1 MDNRASSNCCSAV
14 PTPIG
19 EKGVASNATIA
30 SSSAASKSALTPPLS
45 LKLFARD
52 NKRLKICCKEDTLA
66 AEGFANTT
74 GMIAVNSL
82 ISLRR
87 ASILLFTLV
96 GLQSSSFFEA
106 PLNLN
111 GFLCFMLK
119 YLLLI
124 ILPTVE
130 VIGGSSPRF
139 ADIHNIF
146 TEAKRVNKQAKMI
159 VGGLYIKYT

>member
-52 NKRLKICCKEDTLA
+52 NRRLKTCCKEDTLA
-66 AEGFANTT
+66 AEGFANTM

-87 ASILLFTLV
+87 SSILLFTLV

-124 ILPTVE
+124 LPTVE
-130 VIGGSSPRF
+130 VTGGSSPRF

-159 VGGLYIKYT
+159 VKGLYIKYT

>member
-52 NKRLKICCKEDTLA
+52 NKRLKTCCKEDTLA

-159 VGGLYIKYT
+159 VEGLYIKYT